1 MGLKKMKETV
11 SDLRFRWLKP
21 AKGHVVT
28 RGTPRLKG
36 WSREFEDV
44 TGILLAT
51 PGVFREFARID
62 MGGDR
67 MLLGEVLGFA
77 DVFGDILALPHEEHP
92 TPQTWCD
99 AIQQMRRAVNLWD
112 RIKDSKTSGDAQRRG
127 QQALRIEIN
136 RVLTD
141 TVTPSHTTL
150 ALTPELGLARCPVNL
165 LAYMWL
171 CLARVVSGEIE
182 ERPCEMFT
190 SCGEYI
196 YVGQGPGFQRND
208 TTTCSAACR
217 QKKKRQDAKAT
228 H

>member
-1 MGLKKMKETV
+1 MKRAD
-11 SDLRFRWLKP
+11 SDMRFRWLKP
-21 AKGHVVT
+21 AKGHEVT
-28 RGTPRLKG
+28 RGTPRLKSR
-36 WSREFEDV
+36 SREVEDV

-62 MGGDR
+62 TGGDR

-77 DVFGDILALPHEEHP
+77 DVFGDILALPHEEHAK
-92 TPQTWCD
+92 PQTWCD

-127 QQALRIEIN
+127 QQSLRSEIH
-136 RVLTD
+136 RALTD

-150 ALTPELGLARCPVNL
+150 GLTPKLGLVRCPVNL

-171 CLARVVSGEIE
+171 CFARVVSGEVE
-182 ERPCEMFT
+182 ERPCEMFAR
-190 SCGEYI
+190 CGEYI
-196 YVGQGPGFQRND
+196 YVGRGPGLQRED
-208 TTTCSAACR
+208 TTTCGAACR
-217 QKKKRQDAKAT
+217 QKKKRQDAKKAT